1 MVGTNGETLRAIYAI
16 FLKNLGLKYGIVY
29 AKGDDLN
36 EESGDVSC
44 LFVAYMTVSKNET
57 SWVL

>member
-1 MVGTNGETLRAIYAI
+1 M
-16 FLKNLGLKYGIVY
+16 GLKYGIVY

-57 SWVL
+57 SWIL